1 MTQQQINYV
10 VITEHLG
17 TIYSKIMK
25 AIKINTNV
33 NLNSGITLPSGAIV
47 VIAEGYTD
55 VKSTNEGV
63 IPSQI
68 ATLLYASLEALKS
81 GKVSINDIADYTPVF
96 SELKLSVADYQTKS
110 AEQLLIDTVESE
122 LIKVYGAENIEEISI

>member
-1 MTQQQINYV
+1 
-10 VITEHLG
+10 
-17 TIYSKIMK
+17 MK

-47 VIAEGYTD
+47 IIAEGYTD
-55 VKSTNEGV
+55 VKSTKDGF

-68 ATLLYASLEALKS
+68 ATLLYASLEALQS
-81 GKVSINDIADYTPVF
+81 GKVSINDVTDYTPVF
-96 SELKLSVADYQTKS
+96 SNLQLKISDYQTKT

-122 LIKVYGAENIEEISI
+122 LVKVYGAEKIEEITI

>member
-1 MTQQQINYV
+1 MIQQQINYV
-10 VITEHLG
+10 VIMGHHG
-17 TIYSKIMK
+17 TIYFKIMK

-33 NLNSGITLPSGAIV
+33 NLNSGITLPSGGIV

-55 VKSTNEGV
+55 VKSTNEGF

-68 ATLLYASLEALKS
+68 ATLLYASLEALQS
-81 GKVSINDIADYTPVF
+81 GKVSINDVADYTPVF
-96 SELKLSVADYQTKS
+96 SELKLSLADYQTKS

-122 LIKVYGAENIEEISI
+122 LIKIYGAENIEEISI